1 LRAVGVDGCRGGW
14 LAVPREGG
22 YPVVHATFA
31 DLLRAEPRATL
42 AVDVPIGLLDMGR
55 TGDRAC
61 DKAARRLLGFPRRAS
76 VFPPPLRSRLHASE
90 RPPEMGAQ
98 SFAIL
103 PKVREVDA
111 LLAPALQARCVE
123 AHPEL
128 AFTLLAGRPM
138 RHAKRAPEGKT
149 ERRRALGRIPG
160 RPFARLR
167 DPPRGAAVDDLLDA
181 CVLAWTAA
189 RVAQGES
196 LRLPDSPPV
205 DSRGLRMEIH
215 A

>member
-14 LAVPREGG
+14 LAVPLDGG
-22 YPVVHATFA
+22 EAVVHPTFA
-31 DLLRAEPRATL
+31 ALLRAEPDAAL
-42 AVDVPIGLLDMGR
+42 AVDVPIGLLDAGR

-76 VFPPPLRSRLHASE
+76 VFPPPLRVRLGATE
-90 RPPEMGAQ
+90 RPPEMGHQ
-98 SFAIL
+98 SFGIL

-111 LLAPALQARCVE
+111 RMTPALQGRCVE

-128 AFTLLAGRPM
+128 AFTLLTGRPM
-138 RHAKRAPEGKT
+138 RHAKRTAEGKAG
-149 ERRRALGRIPG
+149 RRRALARVPG
-160 RPFARLR
+160 HPFARL
-167 DPPRGAAVDDLLDA
+167 PELPRGAAMDDLLDA
-181 CVLAWTAA
+181 RVLAWTAG
-189 RVAQGES
+189 RVARGES
-196 LRLPDSPPV
+196 LRVPEDPPV